1 MKLPAPEKM
10 SMLLIALIL
19 SLIVSYQVSAYE
31 PWEWKAA
38 NDTEFLTFQ
47 SKAEAV
53 ARMEVV
59 TNNGEYL
66 TEETGVDR
74 ITTDQHVW
82 FKFVAEPKDPV
93 IGVWEYSTHFFDV
106 ELYATEAEYVSFLKV
121 KYESQL
127 PANCAGSPVAVTP
140 DGDWYTPWDG
150 WWYEIVEDQD
160 RNYDVDTWGWSSTL
174 ETCIPMA
181 AYDGGSRRRPIACES
196 PFWSRLAIPHC
207 FLPDIGKVT
216 GRPLIQSCS
225 VGNPCDVGSGDKL
238 QKESDYTGPGPS
250 LERTYHSFNSEKSTG
265 LGVGWRHNYQA
276 RITVYGGNPSGLIR
290 GDGHQ
295 DTLRYS
301 ATDTYIAYENVDLI
315 IKKEA
320 DQFVV
325 YQKTGARE
333 IYDATGALVEL
344 VDEAGRSTTI
354 TYNTGQVDTVTGPF
368 GHQLKFNYDSSGF
381 FLGRLESVQTPD
393 GQLIQYAYDSRN
405 NLTTVAHEDGS
416 VRTYHYE
423 DIKYANHLTGIT
435 DENGDRFA
443 MFAYDLVGRAISTEH
458 VGGYE
463 RLTLS
468 YEANGDTLVTDAAGN
483 IKTYSFTTDTSW
495 AKRVNGTAFGG
506 QSTSI
511 AYAHPFGDQR
521 RRILSTTN
529 ERGVQTSYTYD
540 TYHKISKTEAVGTA
554 EERLTSYLYLDN
566 HTSRLA
572 QVTSPSV
579 FTGNDR
585 QVITAYNA
593 AQLPESVTI
602 DGYRPDGTAVSRSIS
617 FRYNTN
623 GQITSVDGPRTD
635 DSDTTKFSY
644 YNCATGAECGQ
655 LLSVTN
661 ALGHVTTYDSYDAAG
676 RLTQSTDPNGLVTT
690 YIYDLRGRVTT
701 ISQSPSGGT
710 ARTMLMTYDNAGQL
724 KTNTSPAGVTLT
736 YTYDAAHNLLSVTD
750 ELGNHIDYTY
760 DLKGNQAEEKI
771 YDASNVLK
779 RTLTKTYDIWDNID
793 TINNGSSITDLL
805 FDALGN
811 LDSETDANLNATT
824 NNYDP
829 LNRLTD
835 TLDAL
840 SGSTV
845 YGYDVTDNLTSVHAP
860 NGALT
865 TYEYDDLGNLLSESS
880 PDRGQI
886 FYTHDIAGNVVGV
899 TDARGVTTTYSY
911 DVLNRVTKTQYPD
924 ASENVTYTFD
934 TGTSGIARLAA
945 IADQSGIT
953 SYGYN
958 TFGDVVSDVKVI
970 DGVSYTTSYL
980 YDGAGNI
987 TDITYPDGRIVS
999 YVRDA
1004 AGQLTQVNTSVD
1016 SVTTAIISNAAYEP
1030 FGPVTSMTY
1039 ANGVSMD
1046 YAYDQAYRVT
1056 GITMNGLLDKSYGLD
1071 PVGNI
1076 LGITDLVDPAM
1087 NQSFTYD
1094 ALNRLETD
1102 QGNYAGDAFTYDAN
1116 GNRTSDSSG
1125 TYDYLSLSNRLTAIA
1140 GESVVLDAAGNTT
1153 SLRGMDLAYNDSGRL
1168 QSVSAAVTTKYR
1180 GKPKTT
1186 ITEVGVYTY
1195 NALGQRVKK
1204 IANGRSTIY
1213 HYDLGGNLILE
1224 TTDGGVAETSYLWLG
1239 NRPVAQIGPVT
1250 TTTRNGKGN
1259 GNGNGKGKGNG
1270 NGNGKGNGNGN
1281 GNGKGKVT
1289 TTTEERLTYL
1299 HSDHLATVR
1308 SGTDD
1313 TGKIVWRWDGDGFG
1327 GVAADGDPDGDGSNV
1342 TLNLRFPG
1350 QYFDAESGLHYNYF
1364 RFYDPGTGRYV
1375 STDPLGQSA
1384 AINLFVYAKNSPI
1397 VYFDPYGL
1405 YCLTQVQINA
1415 IAASIGGG
1423 FGGLVSGAITGAVVG
1438 GIPGAIALGLAGAVR
1453 GAGVGMA
1460 SAIVIQQVG
1469 AAGGVGMAA
1478 VATNSGPGGKARS
1491 AAGAAVGA
1499 VAGDLL
1505 GDGATAAAVSG
1516 ALGGAIGT
1524 DPVTGAVG
1532 GATGGIAGAIAARI
1546 LAAGNDCEDECGE

>member
-1 MKLPAPEKM
+1 
-10 SMLLIALIL
+10 
-19 SLIVSYQVSAYE
+19 
-31 PWEWKAA
+31 
-38 NDTEFLTFQ
+38 
-47 SKAEAV
+47 
-53 ARMEVV
+53 
-59 TNNGEYL
+59 
-66 TEETGVDR
+66 
-74 ITTDQHVW
+74 
-82 FKFVAEPKDPV
+82 
-93 IGVWEYSTHFFDV
+93 
-106 ELYATEAEYVSFLKV
+106 
-121 KYESQL
+121 
-127 PANCAGSPVAVTP
+127 
-140 DGDWYTPWDG
+140 
-150 WWYEIVEDQD
+150 
-160 RNYDVDTWGWSSTL
+160 
-174 ETCIPMA
+174 
-181 AYDGGSRRRPIACES
+181 
-196 PFWSRLAIPHC
+196 
-207 FLPDIGKVT
+207 
-216 GRPLIQSCS
+216 
-225 VGNPCDVGSGDKL
+225 
-238 QKESDYTGPGPS
+238 
-250 LERTYHSFNSEKSTG
+250 
-265 LGVGWRHNYQA
+265 
-276 RITVYGGNPSGLIR
+276 
-290 GDGHQ
+290 
-295 DTLRYS
+295 
-301 ATDTYIAYENVDLI
+301 
-315 IKKEA
+315 
-320 DQFVV
+320 
-325 YQKTGARE
+325 
-333 IYDATGALVEL
+333 
-344 VDEAGRSTTI
+344 
-354 TYNTGQVDTVTGPF
+354 
-368 GHQLKFNYDSSGF
+368 
-381 FLGRLESVQTPD
+381 
-393 GQLIQYAYDSRN
+393 
-405 NLTTVAHEDGS
+405 
-416 VRTYHYE
+416 
-423 DIKYANHLTGIT
+423 
-435 DENGDRFA
+435 
-443 MFAYDLVGRAISTEH
+443 
-458 VGGYE
+458 
-463 RLTLS
+463 
-468 YEANGDTLVTDAAGN
+468 
-483 IKTYSFTTDTSW
+483 
-495 AKRVNGTAFGG
+495 
-506 QSTSI
+506 
-511 AYAHPFGDQR
+511 
-521 RRILSTTN
+521 
-529 ERGVQTSYTYD
+529 
-540 TYHKISKTEAVGTA
+540 
-554 EERLTSYLYLDN
+554 
-566 HTSRLA
+566 
-572 QVTSPSV
+572 
-579 FTGNDR
+579 
-585 QVITAYNA
+585 
-593 AQLPESVTI
+593 
-602 DGYRPDGTAVSRSIS
+602 
-617 FRYNTN
+617 
-623 GQITSVDGPRTD
+623 
-635 DSDTTKFSY
+635 
-644 YNCATGAECGQ
+644 
-655 LLSVTN
+655 
-661 ALGHVTTYDSYDAAG
+661 
-676 RLTQSTDPNGLVTT
+676 
-690 YIYDLRGRVTT
+690 
-701 ISQSPSGGT
+701 
-710 ARTMLMTYDNAGQL
+710 MLMTYDNAGQL

-779 RTLTKTYDIWDNID
+779 RTLTKTYDIRDNID

-1125 TYDYLSLSNRLTAIA
+1125 TYDYLSLSNRLIAIA

-1186 ITEVGVYTY
+1186 ITKVGVYTY
-1195 NALGQRVKK
+1195 NALGHRVKK

-1239 NRPVAQIGPVT
+1239 NRPVAQIGLVTKT
-1250 TTTRNGKGN
+1250 TTTGRGK
-1259 GNGNGKGKGNG
+1259 K
-1270 NGNGKGNGNGN
+1270 
-1281 GNGKGKVT
+1281 KVTT
-1289 TTTEERLTYL
+1289 TTTEERLTFL
-1299 HSDHLATVR
+1299 HNDHLATVR
-1308 SGTDD
+1308 TGTDD

-1327 GVAADGDPDGDGSNV
+1327 GVAADGDPDGDGSDV
-1342 TLNLRFPG
+1342 TVNLRFPG
-1350 QYFDAESGLHYNYF
+1350 QYFDAETGFHYNYY
-1364 RFYDPGTGRYV
+1364 RTYDPGIGRYV
-1375 STDPLGQSA
+1375 QSDPIGLAGGP
-1384 AINLFVYAKNSPI
+1384 NTYAYVGANPTNRI
-1397 VYFDPYGL
+1397 DPYGL
-1405 YCLTQVQINA
+1405 VEWTGYITYEGHGLGATRAFFNWYLESECYEGEKLIVTLFGQNELLTSLSVGAGSSKGFGEIRLVDPYKAPAVSNL
-1415 IAASIGGG
+1415 SRTGYNRFVVENFSYVLYGG
-1423 FGGLVSGAITGAVVG
+1423 FNVTLGDAVTDGWEWGWIKG
-1438 GIPGAIALGLAGAVR
+1438 GIDLSLGR
-1453 GAGVGMA
+1453 
-1460 SAIVIQQVG
+1460 
-1469 AAGGVGMAA
+1469 
-1478 VATNSGPGGKARS
+1478 
-1491 AAGAAVGA
+1491 
-1499 VAGDLL
+1499 
-1505 GDGATAAAVSG
+1505 
-1516 ALGGAIGT
+1516 
-1524 DPVTGAVG
+1524 
-1532 GATGGIAGAIAARI
+1532 IAGNTEIVSSEWESC
-1546 LAAGNDCEDECGE
+1546 GCEN